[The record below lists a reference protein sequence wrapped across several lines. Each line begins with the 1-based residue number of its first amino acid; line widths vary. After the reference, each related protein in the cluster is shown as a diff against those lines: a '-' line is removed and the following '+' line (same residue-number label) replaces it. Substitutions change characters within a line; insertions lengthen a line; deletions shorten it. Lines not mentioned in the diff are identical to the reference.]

1 MLPNLIFLDTETTGL
16 GPDDRLIQLACVLTS
31 AGQVKQI
38 HSHRFNPGRPIG
50 FEAMAVH
57 HVTEEMVK
65 GSPTFKD
72 SARYAALNADLK
84 DHVLVAHNAPFDVGM
99 LTREGIEQPKWV
111 IDTRRVAMHLIT
123 TVDRHALQYLRYA
136 LDLNSAI
143 IEKHPEI
150 TAHDALSDV
159 YVLMELFDY
168 LLIWT
173 PGEDEKQKVK
183 KMIELSTT
191 PVLLRKFGFGKYAGS
206 TFEKV
211 KAEDRSYLL
220 WLYDAEK
227 RKPAAEKNEDLLYT
241 LNFYLHG

>member
-16 GPDDRLIQLACVLTS
+16 EPEDRLIQLGFITNKGDVCNWL
-31 AGQVKQI
+31 
-38 HSHRFNPGRPIG
+38 FNPGRPIG

-57 HVTEEMVK
+57 HVTEDMVK
-65 GSPTFKD
+65 DKPAFKGSQ
-72 SARYAALNADLK
+72 AYNDLVAK
-84 DHVLVAHNAPFDVGM
+84 LQNHIVVAHNAPFDVGM
-99 LTREGIEQPKWV
+99 LTREGIEEPKWV

-136 LDLNSAI
+136 LDLNRAI

-159 YVLMELFDY
+159 YVMEELFNY
-168 LLIWT
+168 LLLWA
-173 PGEDEKQKVK
+173 PGEDNKEKVK
-183 KMIELSTT
+183 NMIMLSKK
-191 PVLLRKFGFGKYAGS
+191 PVLLRKFGFGKYAGT

-227 RKPAAEKNEDLLYT
+227 RKPQAEKNEDLLHT